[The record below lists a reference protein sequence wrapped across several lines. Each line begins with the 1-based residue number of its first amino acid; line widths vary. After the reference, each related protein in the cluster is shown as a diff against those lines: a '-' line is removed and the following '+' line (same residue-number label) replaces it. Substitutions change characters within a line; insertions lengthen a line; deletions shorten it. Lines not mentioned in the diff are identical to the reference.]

1 MNKKILSLIL
11 IGFICFLGC
20 ENKTD
25 NSGVTKY
32 VDPFIG
38 TGGHGHTFPGATL
51 PFGMVQLSPDNPSKG
66 WDWTSGYHYSDS
78 VLLGFSHTHLSG
90 TGVGD
95 LYDIL
100 LMPFSGKYETAE
112 RNDKGRIFDIY
123 NHKEENAVPGYYQVK
138 LQNSKINAELTVTE
152 RTGFHRYSFEKK
164 DAAVLIDLG
173 YAQNFDRAAETFIK
187 VVDNK
192 TIEGYRI
199 SKGWAAYQPV
209 YFVARF
215 DKPFTA
221 QLFDGNDKVTEKEVK
236 SVLTSVVLNFESKN
250 VMAKVAL
257 SSASVEGA
265 KKNLQ
270 KEIPH
275 WDFELVKNEANTKW
289 ENLLGK
295 IKVTDKNED
304 AKKIFYTALYHS
316 YLAPTLFTDENKKFC
331 GADYKKTKAEGY
343 TRYTLFSL
351 WDTFRALHPLL
362 TITKPELVDDLV
374 KSMLAFY
381 DETGLLPTWDL
392 QSNDTNVMI
401 GYHAVPVIIDAYFKG
416 LTTADPERIFA
427 ACKVSAMQDNFGI
440 DHFKKYGYIPSELE
454 KEAVSKVLEYSF
466 DDWCIAQL
474 AKKLGKEEEY
484 SYFSKRADAYK
495 LMFDKATGFMRGKD
509 KKGNWVK
516 NFDPLFV
523 EHRNTDYTEANAWQ
537 YTFHVLQDIKGLIN
551 EFGGEEK
558 FVKKLDE
565 LFTISSEM
573 TGHEMSPDISGL
585 IGQYAHGNEPCHH
598 VAYLYSFTSQPW
610 KTQERI
616 SQIRKLMYSSKVDGL
631 VGNDDCG
638 QMSAWYIFSALGFYP
653 VNPADGNYVIGT
665 PLFEKTEITLENNKK
680 LIVEAKNISD
690 KNIYIKEILLNGKK
704 LDRYYLTHKEIV
716 DGGKLVFVMS
726 DKH

>member
-20 ENKTD
+20 ESKID

-123 NHKEENAVPGYYQVK
+123 NHKEEKAVPGYYQVK

-316 YLAPTLFTDENKKFC
+316 YLAPTLFTDENKEFC

-427 ACKVSAMQDNFGI
+427 ACKASAMQENFGI

-484 SYFSKRADAYK
+484 NYFSKRADAYK
-495 LMFDKATGFMRGKD
+495 LMFDKTTGFMRGKD

-551 EFGGEEK
+551 EFGGEEN

-680 LIVEAKNISD
+680 FIVEAKNISD